1 MALQFLAH
9 SPRDFRAQ
17 GWQVAGSSNEVQWQ
31 QVRQLTAASQMAAA
45 RAILEDMLVR
55 EPGDIAA
62 RLYLAGL
69 LGAQDHQRA
78 AVAQTLEA
86 ARFAPRDPQ
95 VLGDMVAALIWVG
108 ELVAARQLLDSPLI
122 ESSTVPAV
130 LMRAAGQ
137 RQAIGDNALALE
149 LMQRARTHGATG
161 PGFLFHHAV
170 QLGFNGRLEE
180 ARAGLEACIRLSPP
194 VGGAFVEL
202 ARMGGLD
209 PEHNHVDRI
218 VQAIGRVAPGGFDHA
233 ALEFALFQE
242 LHDLRRHAE
251 AWEALS
257 RGNAVM
263 RGHFPHDPA
272 REAALFAAMIRLTTA
287 NFVRPQANT
296 ADTGPQPVFVVG
308 LPRSGTTLL
317 ERMLGNHSQI
327 ASAGELGDFPRSLFL
342 VSDHLPRGMFD
353 ETSLGRL
360 PTLDWTQVGQTYL
373 AQTRWRAAGKRF
385 FVDKLPRNWMVAGL
399 IHMALPSAKILH
411 VVRDPM
417 DVCFS
422 NWRAFFGRG
431 SEYAYAYDLD
441 ALASHH
447 AQYRALLAHWHT
459 IAPGRIHDVDYE
471 SLVHRPEST
480 LRGILAFCGLEYE
493 EGCTDPARNTSPS
506 ATLSM
511 SQVRQGIRT
520 DTAAAWRPYATQ
532 LAGLRAALG
541 QAARDA

>member
-1 MALQFLAH
+1 MAETSSEL
-9 SPRDFRAQ
+9 
-17 GWQVAGSSNEVQWQ
+17 WQRVM
-31 QVRQLTAASQMAAA
+31 QLTASNQVATAQT
-45 RAILEDMLVR
+45 ILEDMLAR
-55 EPGDIAA
+55 DPGDIAA

-69 LGAQDHQRA
+69 LGAEDHQRA

-86 ARFAPRDPQ
+86 ARFTPRNPRL
-95 VLGDMVAALIWVG
+95 LGDMVAALIWVG

-122 ESSTVPAV
+122 QSSTAPAV

-149 LMQRARTHGATG
+149 LMQRAGNHGAAG

-170 QLGFNGRLEE
+170 QLGFSGRLEE
-180 ARAGLEACIRLSPP
+180 ARAGLEACIRLEPP
-194 VGGAFVEL
+194 VGAAFVEL
-202 ARMGGLD
+202 ARMGHLT

-218 VQAIGRVAPGGFDHA
+218 VAAMGRVAPGGFDHA

-242 LHDLRRHAE
+242 LHDLQRHPE
-251 AWEALS
+251 AWAALS
-257 RGNAVM
+257 RGNAIM
-263 RGHFPHDPA
+263 RDHFPHDPA
-272 REAALFAAMIRLTTA
+272 REAALFAAIIRLTTA
-287 NFVRPQANT
+287 NFVRPQTNT
-296 ADTGPQPVFVVG
+296 TGNGPQPIFVLG

-317 ERMLGNHSQI
+317 ERLLGNHSHI

-353 ETSLGRL
+353 ETTLARL
-360 PTLDWTQVGQTYL
+360 PGLDWAQVGQTYL
-373 AQTRWRAAGKRF
+373 TQTRWRAGGKRF

-431 SEYAYAYDLD
+431 NEYAYAYDLD

-447 AQYRALLAHWHT
+447 AQYRALMAHWH
-459 IAPGRIHDVDYE
+459 IVAPGRIHDVDYE
-471 SLVHRPEST
+471 SLVHRPEAT
-480 LRGILAFCGLEYE
+480 LSGILAFCGLEYE
-493 EGCTDPARNTSPS
+493 EGCTDPTRNTSPS

-520 DTAAAWRPYATQ
+520 DTAAAWRPYAIQ
-532 LAGLRAALG
+532 LTRLRSALE
-541 QAARDA
+541 QAAPGA